1 MSVIKENIMGVHSS
15 LTVSR
20 QAALETLRKA
30 ISDDNISDETLDRL
44 INAFLY
50 PHYYNAVLDDVG
62 TNDNTVLN
70 LVD

>member
-1 MSVIKENIMGVHSS
+1 MGVHSS

-30 ISDDNISDETLDRL
+30 ISDDNISDEKVSLL

-50 PHYYNAVLDDVG
+50 PHYYNAVLDDAG